1 MPPVTASPAINAARI
16 GMLCAIGAA
25 LCFSLNDMII
35 KFLSAGY
42 PLHQIVL
49 TRSVIGLALVI
60 ALIIPFDGGASALK
74 TRRPLMHLLRGACV
88 VVANTSFFMAIA
100 AMPLADATAVFFVSP
115 LIITGLSVLMLGE
128 TVGPRR
134 WSAVAIGLAGVLII
148 VRPTSASFQ
157 AAALLSMFAALCYAL
172 LHIFTRRLGATE
184 KASTMAVYIQATF
197 ILVSCLVGLTVGDG
211 RFADVENASLRF
223 LLAPWVRPA
232 GEDLAIMAALGACS
246 AAGGYLI
253 SQAYRT
259 AEAGMIAP
267 FEYVALAMSI
277 IWGFVV
283 FGEVPDAVAWTGIAL
298 ILASGLYLAYR
309 EARIGAAPSAKQASS
324 RR

>member
-1 MPPVTASPAINAARI
+1 MFAA
-16 GMLCAIGAA
+16 
-25 LCFSLNDMII
+25 
-35 KFLSAGY
+35 
-42 PLHQIVL
+42 
-49 TRSVIGLALVI
+49 
-60 ALIIPFDGGASALK
+60 
-74 TRRPLMHLLRGACV
+74 
-88 VVANTSFFMAIA
+88 VAFI
-100 AMPLADATAVFFVSP
+100 PLADATAVFFVSP

-134 WSAVAIGLAGVLII
+134 WSAVAVGLIGVLII

-157 AAALLSMFAALCYAL
+157 AAALLAMFAALCYAL

-211 RFADVENASLRF
+211 RFADTENVSLRF
-223 LLAPWVRPA
+223 LFAPWIWPSA
-232 GEDLAIMAALGACS
+232 DDFAIMAALGVCS

-267 FEYVALAMSI
+267 FEYIALVMSI
-277 IWGFVV
+277 FWGFIV
-283 FGEVPDAVAWTGIAL
+283 FGEIPDRVAWTGIAL
-298 ILASGLYLAYR
+298 ILASGLYLAFR
-309 EARIGAAPSAKQASS
+309 EARLGAAPSAKQTSS
-324 RR
+324 HR